1 MGEPKDRITVVETIY
16 HQPFGQN
23 PFSVEE
29 RYDREL
35 ETKEQP
41 YSRHCKAT
49 EEWQPLDCGWLASGA
64 SLLHIKNDEKLG
76 TEVLP
81 TEEEKAEHAKH
92 ILRIRL
98 GSDLVWDC
106 TVPPGETMRICPEDL
121 AGIRIQSAHG
131 NTDFTLTLFPR

>member
-23 PFSVEE
+23 PFSIED

-41 YSRHCKAT
+41 YSRLCKAT
-49 EEWQPLDCGWLASGA
+49 EEWEPLDCGWLASGA

-81 TEEEKAEHAKH
+81 TTQEKEEHAKH
-92 ILRIRL
+92 VLQVKLGRGILCLCLI
-98 GSDLVWDC
+98 
-106 TVPPGETMRICPEDL
+106 PPGETMRISPTEL
-121 AGIRIQSAHG
+121 AGITIRSAHG
-131 NTDFTLTLFPR
+131 NTNFTLTLFPR